1 MARILLVED
10 DELVCRSL
18 RMTLEA
24 YGHMVENFADGRK
37 AVELLR
43 QQGDFDAVI
52 TDILMPDMDGLE
64 LIRAVR
70 ALAPGIRVIAMSG
83 GGRRGNQDFLQFA
96 STFGAD
102 AVLSKPF
109 TGETLVDTLATVL
122 KP

>member
-10 DELVCRSL
+10 DDLVCRSL

-24 YGHMVENFADGRK
+24 YGHAVESFADGRK

-43 QQGDFDAVI
+43 QQGGFDVVI

-70 ALAPGIRVIAMSG
+70 GLAPDIRVIAMSG

-102 AVLSKPF
+102 VVLSKPF
-109 TGETLVDTLATVL
+109 TGEALMDALTVIL